1 MTCGNWV
8 HTRETEHKEC
18 QGLECV
24 TLETRI
30 DTLVLVPSS
39 SGGSTQET
47 LDSNMGI
54 GMMVMA

>member
-1 MTCGNWV
+1 M
-8 HTRETEHKEC
+8 
-18 QGLECV
+18 

-30 DTLVLVPSS
+30 DTLVFVPSS

-54 GMMVMA
+54 GMIVMAYDPFVKTV